1 MYEAL
6 LAGLLDVLIPL
17 LAGRTSD
24 ELFSLKSQLGALNY
38 MKKCREDELKLIEA
52 RLSEVTQRIGEL
64 ENVRGVANRANT
76 QAIEES

>member
-1 MYEAL
+1 MDPIEY
-6 LAGLLDVLIPL
+6 
-17 LAGRTSD
+17 
-24 ELFSLKSQLGALNY
+24 ELFSLKSQLGALHY

-64 ENVRGVANRANT
+64 ENVRGVANRAVT

>member
-1 MYEAL
+1 MDPIEY
-6 LAGLLDVLIPL
+6 
-17 LAGRTSD
+17 
-24 ELFSLKSQLGALNY
+24 ELFSLKSQLGALHY

-64 ENVRGVANRANT
+64 ENVRGVANRAIT

>member
-1 MYEAL
+1 MNPIEYEL
-6 LAGLLDVLIPL
+6 V
-17 LAGRTSD
+17 
-24 ELFSLKSQLGALNY
+24 SLKSQLGALNY

-76 QAIEES
+76 QAIKES

>member
-1 MYEAL
+1 MDPIEY
-6 LAGLLDVLIPL
+6 
-17 LAGRTSD
+17 
-24 ELFSLKSQLGALNY
+24 ELFGLKSQLGALNY

-64 ENVRGVANRANT
+64 ENVRGVVNRANT

>member
-1 MYEAL
+1 MDPIEY
-6 LAGLLDVLIPL
+6 
-17 LAGRTSD
+17 

>member
-1 MYEAL
+1 MDPIEY
-6 LAGLLDVLIPL
+6 
-17 LAGRTSD
+17 

-64 ENVRGVANRANT
+64 ENVQGTVRTMDSGGEGH
-76 QAIEES
+76 QP

>member
-1 MYEAL
+1 MDPIEY
-6 LAGLLDVLIPL
+6 
-17 LAGRTSD
+17 
-24 ELFSLKSQLGALNY
+24 ELFSLKSQLGALHY

-64 ENVRGVANRANT
+64 ENVQGVANRATT

>member
-1 MYEAL
+1 MDRIEY
-6 LAGLLDVLIPL
+6 
-17 LAGRTSD
+17 

-52 RLSEVTQRIGEL
+52 RLSEVIQRIGEL
-64 ENVRGVANRANT
+64 ENVQGVANRAIT

>member
-1 MYEAL
+1 MDPIVY
-6 LAGLLDVLIPL
+6 
-17 LAGRTSD
+17 

-64 ENVRGVANRANT
+64 ENVRGVANK
-76 QAIEES
+76 AITESIGES

>member
-1 MYEAL
+1 MDPIEY
-6 LAGLLDVLIPL
+6 
-17 LAGRTSD
+17 

-64 ENVRGVANRANT
+64 ENVQGSIHSMEA
-76 QAIEES
+76 ESKGADA